1 MMNVRRTKTAL
12 LWLLL
17 LTSTA
22 TFAQSDGHFSDEDQE
37 SPTTEGNS
45 GYSDNSQDNPTTE
58 NNNSDLGGYTDDE
71 EENPSTSVQTV
82 KGDVNGDGC
91 ITMADANMVVN
102 YYLATDKPEDFD
114 TTAAD
119 VNEDGSVTMADAN
132 QIVNMFLGANQ

>member
-22 TFAQSDGHFSDEDQE
+22 TFAQSDGHFSDKDQE

-45 GYSDNSQDNPTTE
+45 GYSDDSQDNPATE
-58 NNNSDLGGYTDDE
+58 NGNSGHSDNE
-71 EENPSTSVQTV
+71 EKNPSANTQTIR
-82 KGDVNGDGC
+82 GDVNHDGSV
-91 ITMADANMVVN
+91 TMADANMVVN
-102 YYLATDKPEDFD
+102 YFLATDKPEGFD

-119 VNEDGSVTMADAN
+119 VNKDGSVTMADAN

>member
-22 TFAQSDGHFSDEDQE
+22 SFAQSDGHFSDEDQE

-45 GYSDNSQDNPTTE
+45 GYSDDSQDNPTTE

-82 KGDVNGDGC
+82 KGDDKHHEGFIYTIGGQLVGKKSTTPQLKKGVYIRNGKKFV
-91 ITMADANMVVN
+91 M
-102 YYLATDKPEDFD
+102 K
-114 TTAAD
+114 
-119 VNEDGSVTMADAN
+119 
-132 QIVNMFLGANQ
+132 